1 MMIAFLLLFS
11 ALFVAFM
18 VVYIDNDG
26 HGRMPEFRHPPRSH
40 HADVFEPRTL
50 V

>member
-1 MMIAFLLLFS
+1 MIAFLLLS
-11 ALFVAFM
+11 ATLFVAFM

-40 HADVFEPRTL
+40 YADAFEPRSL

>member
-1 MMIAFLLLFS
+1 MMIAFLLLS
-11 ALFVAFM
+11 AALYTAFM

-26 HGRMPEFRHPPRSH
+26 HGRLPTFRHPPRSH
-40 HADVFEPRTL
+40 PADAFEPRSL